1 MRWYRRMI
9 SIIMIIALR
18 TCTHSVTNLQDD
30 GNYHVIKL
38 PQASPQ
44 ALEFA
49 RILIRASFHS
59 L

>member
-9 SIIMIIALR
+9 IIIMIIALR

-38 PQASPQ
+38 PQA
-44 ALEFA
+44 LEFA